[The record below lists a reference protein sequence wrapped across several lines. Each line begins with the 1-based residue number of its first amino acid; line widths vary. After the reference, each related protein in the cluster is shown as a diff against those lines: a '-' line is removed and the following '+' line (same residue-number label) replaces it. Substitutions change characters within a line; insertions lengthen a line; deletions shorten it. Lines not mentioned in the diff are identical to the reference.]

1 LTIVQAGADFTGGG
15 ALINPATRT
24 LRLLDGV
31 ASGDFNVLVQNEG
44 VLQLGL
50 VGTDAQVQGAD
61 FQQNASGALQIDI
74 GGTALNA
81 FDRLNL
87 TGAAA
92 LSGSLNLSLIGG
104 FVPAM
109 GQTFNILTAGGGIS
123 GTFTTVT
130 QPAGMPAGLAFSVSY
145 SPFIVQLTVTTPYEA
160 WINSFTSLTD
170 PAQKLKTANPDG
182 DSYTNLV
189 EFALDGNP
197 TSALGSGK
205 VVVKIAPVAG
215 VNALTITFPVR
226 TGAHLTRQIR
236 QAASLS
242 SNKLA
247 MP

>member
-1 LTIVQAGADFTGGG
+1 LT
-15 ALINPATRT
+15 
-24 LRLLDGV
+24 
-31 ASGDFNVLVQNEG
+31 
-44 VLQLGL
+44 
-50 VGTDAQVQGAD
+50 
-61 FQQNASGALQIDI
+61 IDI

-87 TGAAA
+87 AGAAA

-145 SPFIVQLTVTTPYEA
+145 SAFIVQLTVTTPYEA

-182 DSYTNLV
+182 DKGNNLV

-197 TSALGSGK
+197 TSALESGK

-215 VNALTITFPVR
+215 VNALTLTFPVR
-226 TGAHLTRQIR
+226 TGATLDPADPAGGQLVLEQVGDAVSYIIR
-236 QAASLS
+236 ASDELVNWTLNVTEVIGADATAIQTGLPALNPGWVYRTFRS
-242 SNKLA
+242 PGPVAGDPMEFMWLLIGE
-247 MP
+247 